1 MYIDRKCKI
10 THTPTIPKSSKSLHL
25 KRDHTNALSLSLSFT
40 QTIHTRALIHVM
52 LSLLTC

>member
-10 THTPTIPKSSKSLHL
+10 THTPTIPKSSKTLHL
-25 KRDHTNALSLSLSFT
+25 KRDHTKALSLSFT

-52 LSLLTC
+52 